1 MQKELS
7 AQGGAMTLLCRVNFY
22 SEHVTFSSFAYYIN
36 RKCSKFAKY

>member
-1 MQKELS
+1 MLGVTS
-7 AQGGAMTLLCRVNFY
+7 TPNYDPIVSCDFFY